1 MNAKTLSRT
10 PELDNDKIV
19 EQIGN
24 RFTMVVIAAQRA
36 RELARQHRHKDDGI
50 HFNAPIAAL
59 LEIQGG
65 EVGLEYIRKIR

>member
-36 RELARQHRHKDDGI
+36 RELARQHRYKDDGV
-50 HFNAPIAAL
+50 HFNAPITAL
-59 LEIQGG
+59 LEIQNG